1 MQRVLIAAAKVALA
15 ATVMLANAAP
25 AAAEWPN
32 DRPIRVLVG
41 FGPGGGTDILAR
53 IIAPPLSELIGSR
66 WWSRTSRAPATSWRP
81 SRSPKAAKDG
91 SIAYMMNNAHGVAAA
106 IYKSL
111 PFDPVRDYEM
121 VSLVGSAG
129 LAVLTYPDFPANDVR
144 SLIAAAKEAP
154 GKYNYASVAV
164 GSTQHFSGEMF
175 RQLAGIDI
183 RHIPYRGTPA
193 SIAAARSK
201 EVQLLFEL
209 IQPVLGQVRSGDL
222 KALAVTSPQRFPGL
236 PNVPTVAESGLP
248 GYEVTSW
255 YGIAFPAG
263 TPRPIVDKTY
273 AAIKDVLERPA
284 VREQL
289 AKAGAVV
296 HLEAPAHF
304 GKHLADEVAKW
315 KAVRDKAGLEPQ

>member
-1 MQRVLIAAAKVALA
+1 MKVLRIAVLTALALA
-15 ATVMLANAAP
+15 AGVASASAQ
-25 AAAEWPN
+25 EWPTKPL
-32 DRPIRVLVG
+32 RIVVG
-41 FGPGGGTDILAR
+41 AGPGGGTDIFAR
-53 IIAPPLSELIGSR
+53 IIAPPLSERLGQPVVVENKPGAGNIL
-66 WWSRTSRAPATSWRP
+66 
-81 SRSPKAAKDG
+81 AAESVAKGPRDG
-91 SIAYMMNNAHGVAAA
+91 SVSYMMNNAHGVAAA
-106 IYKSL
+106 IYRSL

-144 SLIAAAKEAP
+144 SLIVAAKDAP

-164 GSTQHFSGEMF
+164 GSTQHFAGEMF

-193 SIAAARSK
+193 SIAAARAK

-209 IQPVLGQVRSGDL
+209 IQPVLGQIRSRDL

-236 PNVPTVAESGLP
+236 PDVPTVAESGLA

-263 TPRPIVDKTY
+263 TPGPIVDKLNK
-273 AAIKDVLERPA
+273 ALHEVLSRDAVKKQILDVGALIAISTPEAMRAHVAGEIDKWRS
-284 VREQL
+284 VRE
-289 AKAGAVV
+289 KAGIA
-296 HLEAPAHF
+296 L
-304 GKHLADEVAKW
+304 
-315 KAVRDKAGLEPQ
+315 Q